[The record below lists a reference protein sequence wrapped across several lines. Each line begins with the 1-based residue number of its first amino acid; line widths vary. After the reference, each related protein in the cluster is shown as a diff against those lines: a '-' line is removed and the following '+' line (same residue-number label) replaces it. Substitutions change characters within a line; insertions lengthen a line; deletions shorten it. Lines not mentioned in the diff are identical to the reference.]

1 MPIETNR
8 SDFSPVDE
16 GNGRDWHSVSHH
28 KSSSVGIVASG
39 QHFPDADITLS
50 QNAV

>member
-8 SDFSPVDE
+8 SDFPSTGE